1 MSNENNYWLKRL
13 DSGRVTRRRFVGG
26 AAVAGVGAASLGVV
40 GCGDDDSTSKT
51 TATTAAGGTTPGA
64 SAAAS
69 PTSAA
74 AVPIEGGVLVRT
86 LGATQFDSVDLHR
99 AQRDEVGWLTGY
111 TLNKI
116 VRFSNPDTGDLE
128 ADLAEKWETPDAQTY
143 TFSLRKDVKWQNTP
157 VTNGRQFTSAD
168 IKWHIERQAAGL
180 LLDSTAASFRFKAD
194 WVGSKV
200 ETPDANTVKV
210 TLAKPSGAFLPRL
223 AAFFAGVPNREATEK
238 FEKSHNTL
246 TPEAQ
251 PATSAFKIQQWTTG
265 KDIILVKNPEHF
277 RKGEPHVDGIIYPWG
292 LFQDPTA
299 NRLAFEQKQV
309 DSWGSPDASVTKS
322 VLDANKSNM
331 TESLTGISN
340 TVLLH
345 LNMNKQ
351 FKDVRLV
358 RAVNMAYDRR
368 AQIQAIHQGLGQVS
382 GPVTW
387 LQEGWAVKPEDLIK
401 NDGYRI
407 DRALE
412 IKEARALWV
421 AGGGPALGDVDIKVE
436 ASFAGLWPDMF
447 ALVPKML
454 NDALGVT
461 QFKSSRTTYNEEIIP
476 NLLKGEYPNWVAWTN
491 AVDNPDPRVDIY
503 GKFHSAGSQNWSKV
517 NNPDLD
523 KALSDA
529 LLTADTAK
537 AKASMLVAQ
546 DILLKNGSFGAC
558 NLYNYISRGARWN
571 YLHALT
577 KEEVT
582 GGKFTGGFWNTAAG
596 NLEAKYTWINSKDPS
611 YADVVKNRKLS

>member
-1 MSNENNYWLKRL
+1 MPQDNYWLRRARA
-13 DSGRVTRRRFVGG
+13 GRVTRRRFVGG
-26 AAVAGVGAASLGVV
+26 TAVAGVGAAAFGLV
-40 GCGDDDSTSKT
+40 GCGDDDDDDAEPTAT
-51 TATTAAGGTTPGA
+51 AAGGATPGATTAA
-64 SAAAS
+64 S
-69 PTSAA
+69 PTT
-74 AVPIEGGVLVRT
+74 AVDAPIEGGVLVRT

-116 VRFSNPDTGDLE
+116 VRFSNPDAGDIEGDLS
-128 ADLAEKWETPDAQTY
+128 EKWETPDAQTY
-143 TFSLRKDVKWQNTP
+143 TFSLRKDVKWQTTP
-157 VTNGRQFTSAD
+157 ITNGRQFTAAD

-180 LLDSTAASFRFKAD
+180 LLDGTAASFRFKSD
-194 WVGSKV
+194 WVGVKV
-200 ETPDANTVKV
+200 ETPDDYTVKL
-210 TLAKPSGAFLPRL
+210 TLPRPNGAFMSRL

-238 FEKSHNTL
+238 FEGTHNTL

-251 PATSAFKIQQWTTG
+251 PATSAFMIHEWTTG
-265 KDIILVKNPEHF
+265 KDIILKKNPEHF

-292 LFQDPTA
+292 LFQDPNA
-299 NRLAFEQKQV
+299 YRLAFEQKQV
-309 DSWGSPDASVTKS
+309 DGWSSPDASVTKA
-322 VLDANKSNM
+322 VVEANKGMM
-331 TESLTGISN
+331 TETLSGVSN

-368 AQIQAIHQGLGQVS
+368 AQIEAIHQGLGQVS

-401 NDGYRI
+401 HEGYRI
-407 DRALE
+407 DRDLE
-412 IKEARALWV
+412 IKEARALWE

-436 ASFAGLWPDMF
+436 ASFAGLWPDMYAF
-447 ALVPKML
+447 VPKML
-454 NDALGVT
+454 NDALGVS

-503 GKFHSAGSQNWSKV
+503 GKFNSAGTQNWSKV
-517 NNPDLD
+517 NNAELD
-523 KALSDA
+523 KLLNDA
-529 LLTADTAK
+529 LLTADTEK
-537 AKASMLVAQ
+537 AKASMLQAQ
-546 DILLKNGSFGAC
+546 DILLKNGQFGAC

-571 YLHALT
+571 YLHATT
-577 KEEVT
+577 KDEVT
-582 GGKFTGGFWNTAAG
+582 GGKSTGGFWNTAAG
-596 NLEAKYTWINSKDPS
+596 NLEARYTWINSKDPS
-611 YADVVKNRKLS
+611 YGDAVKNRKLP